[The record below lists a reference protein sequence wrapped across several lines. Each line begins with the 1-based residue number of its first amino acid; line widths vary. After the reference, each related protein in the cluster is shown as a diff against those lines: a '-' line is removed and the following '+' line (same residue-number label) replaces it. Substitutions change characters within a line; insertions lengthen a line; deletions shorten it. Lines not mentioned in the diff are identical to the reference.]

1 MGQERFCKMKQPSH
15 IQISGEGLPAPRG
28 HFSHAVRAGNTV
40 YVSGLL
46 PFDDTGAV
54 VAPGQIG
61 PQTER
66 IFEILTC
73 ILRSA
78 GAGCADVVQMTSFV
92 TDIGQRAHVNEIRAR
107 VFGTTKPAST
117 LVEVSALAAAGALIE
132 IDAIA
137 VIPG

>member
-1 MGQERFCKMKQPSH
+1 MNEESH
-15 IQISGEGLPAPRG
+15 TQIVSEELPVPRG

-46 PFDDTGAV
+46 PFDDAGAV

-61 PQTER
+61 PQADR
-66 IFEILTC
+66 IFEILARV
-73 ILRSA
+73 LRSA
-78 GAGCADVVQMTSFV
+78 GAGCADVVQMTSYV
-92 TDIGQRAHVNEIRAR
+92 TDIAKRAEVNDARAR
-107 VFGTTKPAST
+107 VFGATRPAST
-117 LVEVSALAAAGALIE
+117 LVEVSALAAPGALIE